1 MHVVVSCSLVLYD
14 ISCLPHSARTNPVW
28 NIWIHSMQVKHADES
43 VEHIS
48 HRYVLMEIISGVCI
62 TVWFQFLHDV
72 SVCPIFLMQAAF

>member
-1 MHVVVSCSLVLYD
+1 VFQDVALSRENQSMHVVVSCSLVLYD

-48 HRYVLMEIISGVCI
+48 HRYVSDGNNIGSLYHRMVPVP
-62 TVWFQFLHDV
+62 T
-72 SVCPIFLMQAAF
+72 